1 MTDSEAV
8 VFVVDDD
15 PSVRRSLRRLIRAA
29 GFAVDSFASAQ
40 EFLERPRPDI
50 PGCLVLDIHMPGVS
64 GLDLQDELTAAEI
77 NLPIIFLT
85 GYGTVPA
92 SVRAMKAG
100 ACDFLEKPVDDGA
113 LVDAIHQALERN
125 RQARLEQAE
134 IREIQ
139 GRVESLSP
147 REREVLSLLLTGM
160 LNKQIAFELGTT
172 EKTIKVH
179 RGRVMA
185 KMQAGSMAELVRLAE
200 KVGFR

>member
-1 MTDSEAV
+1 MTDSAAI

-15 PSVRRSLRRLIRAA
+15 PSVRRSLKRLIKSA
-29 GFAVDSFASAQ
+29 GFTVESFASAQ

-64 GLDLQDELTAAEI
+64 GLDLQDELAAAEV

-100 ACDFLEKPVDDGA
+100 AVDFLEKPVDDRA
-113 LVDAIHQALERN
+113 LVDAIQHAVERN
-125 RQARLEQAE
+125 RRARREQAE
-134 IREIQ
+134 IKEIQ
-139 GRVESLSP
+139 GRVDSLSP
-147 REREVLSLLLTGM
+147 REREVFSLLLTGM

-179 RGRVMA
+179 RGRVME
-185 KMQAGSMAELVRLAE
+185 KMQAGSMAELARLAG
-200 KVGFR
+200 KLGMR